1 MALTAKQQRFVDE
14 YLKDL
19 NATQAAIRAGYS
31 KSTARQMGAE
41 NLSKPVI
48 RSVIERR
55 MDARGQ
61 KAAITQEMVLERLWM
76 IATADPNELIQH
88 RRICCRHCFGV
99 GHAYQWKTEEEFERE
114 AALAA
119 SKGAPVPVDVGGFG
133 YDATILPHPKC
144 PNCHGEGLGRIH
156 ASDSRSVSPA
166 ATALYAGVKQT
177 KDGGFEVKMHDQL
190 AALDK
195 VARHLGMFS
204 DKTVSPLD
212 DEMKRLNIEKLRRE
226 LEDPNK
232 GLPEPKQVIIGVEDA
247 SDPDA
252 EQASV

>member
-31 KSTARQMGAE
+31 KKTANVIAAQ
-41 NLSKPVI
+41 NLSKLNI
-48 RSVIERR
+48 QSVIAHR
-55 MDARGQ
+55 MAARGQ

-76 IATADPNELIQH
+76 IATANPNELIEH
-88 RRICCRHCFGV
+88 RRGCCRNCFGID
-99 GHAYQWKTEEEFERE
+99 HQYQWKDEEELLKAVSDE
-114 AALAA
+114 AD
-119 SKGAPVPVDVGGFG
+119 PEDVSEDGGFG
-133 YDATILPHPKC
+133 FDPTIRPHPKC
-144 PNCHGEGLGRIH
+144 PKCRGEGFGSVH
-156 ASDSRSVSPA
+156 AHDSRDVSA
-166 ATALYAGVKQT
+166 AALALYAGVKQT
-177 KDGGFEVKMHDQL
+177 KEGFEIKMHDQL

-195 VARHLGMFS
+195 VAKHLGMFT
-204 DKTVSPLD
+204 DKSSSPLD

-247 SDPDA
+247 SDPEA
-252 EQASV
+252 E

>member
-14 YLKDL
+14 YLLDL

-31 KSTARQMGAE
+31 KATARFIGAE
-41 NLSKPVI
+41 NLTKPHIQEIVTKRI
-48 RSVIERR
+48 
-55 MDARGQ
+55 DARGH
-61 KAAITQEMVLERLWM
+61 KAAITQSMVLERLWM
-76 IATADPNELIQH
+76 IATANPNELIEH

-99 GHAYQWKTEEEFERE
+99 GHAYQWKTEDEFERQSV
-114 AALAA
+114 LDG
-119 SKGAPVPVDVGGFG
+119 SKGIPPQTDDGGFG

-156 ASDSRSVSPA
+156 ARDSRSVSPA
-166 ATALYAGVKQT
+166 ALALYAGVKQT

-195 VARHLGMFS
+195 VAKHLGMFS
-204 DKTVSPLD
+204 DKSSSPLD

-226 LEDPNK
+226 LNPPKEEVGEHAVAEYTLSPDEDGPTSPH
-232 GLPEPKQVIIGVEDA
+232 L
-247 SDPDA
+247 
-252 EQASV
+252 

>member
-31 KSTARQMGAE
+31 KNTAEQQASRLLTNVKVRAD
-41 NLSKPVI
+41 LAK
-48 RSVIERR
+48 R
-55 MDARGQ
+55 MEARGH
-61 KAAITQEMVLERLWM
+61 KSAITQAMVLERFWM
-76 IATADPNELIQH
+76 IATANPNELIEH
-88 RRICCRHCFGV
+88 RRICCRHCFGA
-99 GHAYQWKTEEEFERE
+99 GHAYQWKTEDEFERQSV
-114 AALAA
+114 LDS
-119 SKGAPVPVDVGGFG
+119 SKGIPPQTDDGGFG

-156 ASDSRSVSPA
+156 ANDSRKVSPA
-166 ATALYAGVKQT
+166 ALALYAGVKQT

-204 DKTVSPLD
+204 DKAVSPVD
-212 DEMKRLNIEKLRRE
+212 DEIKRLEVLRRRAE
-226 LEDPNK
+226 LKNLEGGGGNSNAQLLADLIAR
-232 GLPEPKQVIIGVEDA
+232 LP
-247 SDPDA
+247 S
-252 EQASV
+252 